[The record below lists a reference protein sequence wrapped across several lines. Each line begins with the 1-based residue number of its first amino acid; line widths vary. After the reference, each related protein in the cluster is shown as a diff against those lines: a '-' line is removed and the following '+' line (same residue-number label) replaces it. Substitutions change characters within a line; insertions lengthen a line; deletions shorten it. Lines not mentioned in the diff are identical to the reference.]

1 MIHGKVLPNFQFFPP
16 IPITSPRHMHRYVN
30 VNFIFVMVAMVMYL
44 NLSSK
49 VATKLTITIRKCGT
63 ARVVATDTTANI
75 GQASRGKISYIK
87 HLFKAATSLL
97 QPLIFSP

>member
-1 MIHGKVLPNFQFFPP
+1 
-16 IPITSPRHMHRYVN
+16 MHRYVN
-30 VNFIFVMVAMVMYL
+30 VNFIFVMVAMVMYI

-49 VATKLTITIRKCGT
+49 VATKLTIIIRKGGT
-63 ARVVATDTTANI
+63 ARAVATDTTANI
-75 GQASRGKISYIK
+75 IGQASSGKISYIK